1 MTHFLLIPASD
12 ISAAWDQGGQGGE
25 VAGDQ
30 EDPSRFPRRL
40 YPCVEARV

>member
-25 VAGDQ
+25 AAGDQ
-30 EDPSRFPRRL
+30 EDPSRFLRRL
-40 YPCVEARV
+40 HLCVGA